1 MAVTASALRQ
11 NIYRL
16 LDEVLETGVPLEIE
30 RKGKRLQIVPE
41 RPRSKLDRLVPHPGS
56 IIGDPEELIHLDWS
70 KYWNPP
76 VLRSPVLNSDPNAS

>member
-1 MAVTASALRQ
+1 MVVTASALRQ

-41 RPRSKLDRLVPHPGS
+41 QPRSKLDRLVPHPGS
-56 IIGDPEELIHLDWS
+56 IIGDPGELIHLDWS
-70 KYWNPP
+70 EYWTPP
-76 VLRSPVLNSDPNAS
+76 VLNPEPNAS